1 MFHSE
6 VSDVHELRLLD
17 LRDDRELFDLTD
29 ANREDLRQWL
39 PWLDSIVRVEDTR
52 KFIAATQQQFAHE
65 EGFVAAICYG
75 SKSNLL
81 EQRKIVGTIGLNWI
95 DRANRIGYIGYW
107 LAAAYRGQGLMTAAC
122 RGLID
127 YAFGTLN
134 LNRLVIAC
142 ARENH
147 RSRAIPLRLGFTH
160 EGIAREAEW
169 LYDRFVDHDL
179 YALLNRE
186 WNGDNR

>member
-39 PWLDSIVRVEDTR
+39 PWLDSIVRVEDTH

-134 LNRLVIAC
+134 LNRLVG
-142 ARENH
+142 R
-147 RSRAIPLRLGFTH
+147 RSGSTI
-160 EGIAREAEW
+160 
-169 LYDRFVDHDL
+169 DL
-179 YALLNRE
+179 
-186 WNGDNR
+186 